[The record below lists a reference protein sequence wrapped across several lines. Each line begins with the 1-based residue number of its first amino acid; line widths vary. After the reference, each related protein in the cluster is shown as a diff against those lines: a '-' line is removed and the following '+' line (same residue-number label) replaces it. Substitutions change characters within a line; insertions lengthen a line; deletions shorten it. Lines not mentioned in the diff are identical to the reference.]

1 MLVNTNSAIR
11 YYSSFHSRSTMYI
24 YCHYK
29 SVFLSD
35 NVRCIILFLLFIDRN
50 VLLKLKSV
58 SDMRKAFVIVHAY
71 ALFLWHSLTRTYSV
85 SGKVHR
91 NWGIIGMWAVWP
103 SALIVYVGNLF
114 KYIFNQIKIMPAVR
128 ILWLHFTIVYNS
140 SGLKKIQWNRD
151 NQKCLL
157 LKWFSFD
164 LSRFKSIPDPIRYIC
179 VWHEYFI
186 RPFDYHY

>member
-1 MLVNTNSAIR
+1 MCCLYLKHFYKIVTKERKYMQIVFWLCMIFYSLYLYKVTLSCKHIHKYGSVSQVHKYCVIVPKLFNIKLSFKYIYMLVNTNSAIR

-71 ALFLWHSLTRTYSV
+71 ALFL
-85 SGKVHR
+85 
-91 NWGIIGMWAVWP
+91 
-103 SALIVYVGNLF
+103 
-114 KYIFNQIKIMPAVR
+114 
-128 ILWLHFTIVYNS
+128 
-140 SGLKKIQWNRD
+140 
-151 NQKCLL
+151 
-157 LKWFSFD
+157 
-164 LSRFKSIPDPIRYIC
+164 
-179 VWHEYFI
+179 
-186 RPFDYHY
+186 

>member
-1 MLVNTNSAIR
+1 MHHSTQILCNCTQTFQHKTEFQIHIHVSKHKFCDSLLFIF
-11 YYSSFHSRSTMYI
+11 SFSKYNVYI

-103 SALIVYVGNLF
+103 SALIVYVGNLSTF
-114 KYIFNQIKIMPAVR
+114 LIK
-128 ILWLHFTIVYNS
+128 S
-140 SGLKKIQWNRD
+140 K
-151 NQKCLL
+151 
-157 LKWFSFD
+157 
-164 LSRFKSIPDPIRYIC
+164 
-179 VWHEYFI
+179 
-186 RPFDYHY
+186 

>member
-29 SVFLSD
+29 TAFLSD
-35 NVRCIILFLLFIDRN
+35 NVRCISLFLLFIDRN
-50 VLLKLKSV
+50 VLLIRLRYEES
-58 SDMRKAFVIVHAY
+58 FCYCTCICTI
-71 ALFLWHSLTRTYSV
+71 SLTFLDKNIFCIRYSAPKLGDYWHV
-85 SGKVHR
+85 SR
-91 NWGIIGMWAVWP
+91 MAQCTNRICRQ
-103 SALIVYVGNLF
+103 F